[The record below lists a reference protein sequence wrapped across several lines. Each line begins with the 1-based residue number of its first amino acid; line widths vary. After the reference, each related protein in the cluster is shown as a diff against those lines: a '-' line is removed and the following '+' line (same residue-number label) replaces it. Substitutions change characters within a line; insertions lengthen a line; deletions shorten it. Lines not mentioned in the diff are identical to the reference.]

1 MRLVAQVDTEKV
13 AIVLEVQLGNP
24 KSRPTT
30 DDVQQLVIWLW
41 KWGVGFCIELWILWF
56 HRKVGPWNVFD
67 C

>member
-30 DDVQQLVIWLW
+30 DDVQ
-41 KWGVGFCIELWILWF
+41 
-56 HRKVGPWNVFD
+56 
-67 C
+67 